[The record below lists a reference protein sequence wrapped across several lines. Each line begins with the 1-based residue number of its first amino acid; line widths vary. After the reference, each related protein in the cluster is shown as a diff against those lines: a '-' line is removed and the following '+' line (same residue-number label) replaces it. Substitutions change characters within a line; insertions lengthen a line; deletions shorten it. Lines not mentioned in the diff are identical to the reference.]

1 MSSVKSWMVGLAAG
15 AVACG
20 SVAHAAPVLVVDK
33 QSQEVQT
40 PAAPETGFSYVQ
52 TDATH
57 SSLLV
62 YTEGFLFCGNP
73 GGGTTTPAQLQV
85 KHEDQ
90 TMSPPQPWVF
100 AKASDVP
107 SLAYTGGSLSLNPNE
122 ETSLTCLGSAVD
134 GALTSSTRE
143 GIFDN
148 GYDSATQANYNR
160 LVNWIPSVGFDWNSP
175 DWSEVPVAP
184 CNPDANHPAQVV
196 EDIGCAAVT
205 AVRPPIGGGETP
217 TRAGRIWTYTD
228 GTYLVYLFQVDVR
241 LGPQTSESPV
251 PLSPAGTNPLDD
263 GINGSGQL
271 FFTIHDAFDGKYLN
285 SAAPM
290 AGEGFCYLQDVP
302 TVLDSNVCA
311 GQTFRQ
317 FNTQGIVE
325 ISDSAGGL
333 SGSVVHSY
341 VAVKRRVVGGHST
354 LETPVV
360 AVSVLVERAGV
371 GEGADKFIGDNI
383 VFGFMPASGGFD
395 WMRGSQ

>member
-40 PAAPETGFSYVQ
+40 PAAPATGFSYVQ
-52 TDATH
+52 TAPQESELT
-57 SSLLV
+57 V

-73 GGGTTTPAQLQV
+73 GGGTDTPMDVVV

-90 TMSPPQPWVF
+90 TMSPPQSWVF
-100 AKASDVP
+100 AKASDAP
-107 SLAYTGGSLSLNPNE
+107 RLTYTSGSLNVNPDD

-160 LVNWIPSVGFDWNSP
+160 LINWIPSVGFDWNAP

-184 CNPDANHPAQVV
+184 CDPDANHPAQVV
-196 EDIGCAAVT
+196 EDVGCAAVT
-205 AVRPPIGGGETP
+205 AVRPPTGGGQTP

-241 LGPQTSESPV
+241 LGAQTSEAPQ
-251 PLSPAGTNPLDD
+251 PLSPASAEPSD
-263 GINGSGQL
+263 GVNGAGQL
-271 FFTIHDAFDGKYLN
+271 FFTIRDAFDGKYLN
-285 SAAPM
+285 SASANQSDGYCIL
-290 AGEGFCYLQDVP
+290 ANVP
-302 TVLDSNVCA
+302 AQLDSNVCS
-311 GQTFRQ
+311 GQPFVGLS
-317 FNTQGIVE
+317 NGKPLE
-325 ISDSAGGL
+325 IPGSVGGL
-333 SGSVVHSY
+333 GASVVHSY

-360 AVSVLVERAGV
+360 AVSMLVERAGV